1 MKLQRKHI
9 GQLFGLRS
17 SDGSWVYQLVDVK
30 KGWLLFYT
38 FHAGE
43 HSYYKERVNSH
54 SDWIRFEPVNPWPKN
69 WKEYG
74 WLSAKD
80 K

>member
-1 MKLQRKHI
+1 MKLNRKHI
-9 GQLFGLRS
+9 GGLFHIDS

-30 KGWLLFYT
+30 DGWLLFYE
-38 FHAGE
+38 FDGD
-43 HSYYKERVNSH
+43 YYKEKAGADDWVRFKPH
-54 SDWIRFEPVNPWPKN
+54 SPWPEN
-69 WKEYG
+69 QLRYG